1 MALFKHFL
9 FSFTIIIISFV
20 ACNSNLQ
27 EDPLIT
33 TYVDHSPSNDGGDTL
48 LFKNFI
54 YQNTNNIL
62 SLDKFDDATSRSLE
76 IVNVNDYG
84 AKGNGYTD
92 DTQVYFLRPIL

>member
-1 MALFKHFL
+1 MALLKHF
-9 FSFTIIIISFV
+9 FISFTIIISFV

-62 SLDKFDDATSRSLE
+62 SLDKFDATSRSLE

-84 AKGNGYTD
+84 AKGNGNTD
-92 DTQVYFLRPIL
+92 DTQVHK

>member
-1 MALFKHFL
+1 MALLKHF
-9 FSFTIIIISFV
+9 FISFTIIISFV

-54 YQNTNNIL
+54 NQNTNNIL
-62 SLDKFDDATSRSLE
+62 SLDKFDATSRSLE

-92 DTQVYFLRPIL
+92 DTQVHK

>member
-1 MALFKHFL
+1 
-9 FSFTIIIISFV
+9 
-20 ACNSNLQ
+20 LQ

-62 SLDKFDDATSRSLE
+62 SLDKFDATSRSLE

-92 DTQVYFLRPIL
+92 DTQVHK

>member
-1 MALFKHFL
+1 MALLKHF
-9 FSFTIIIISFV
+9 FISFTIIISFV

-54 YQNTNNIL
+54 NQNTNNIL
-62 SLDKFDDATSRSLE
+62 SLDKFDATSRSLE
-76 IVNVNDYG
+76 IVNVKDYG

>member
-1 MALFKHFL
+1 MALLKHF
-9 FSFTIIIISFV
+9 FISFTIIISFV

-54 YQNTNNIL
+54 NQNTNNIL
-62 SLDKFDDATSRSLE
+62 SLDKFDATSRSLE

-84 AKGNGYTD
+84 TKGNGYTD
-92 DTQVYFLRPIL
+92 DTQVHK